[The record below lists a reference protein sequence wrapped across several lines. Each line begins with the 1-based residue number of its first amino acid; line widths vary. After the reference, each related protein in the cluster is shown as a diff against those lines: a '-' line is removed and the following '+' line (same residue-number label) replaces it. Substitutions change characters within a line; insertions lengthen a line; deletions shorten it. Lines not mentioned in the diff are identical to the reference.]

1 MLAIPVAL
9 LKMGLLSVL
18 FEVDATEEDLVEV
31 LATEVLHDEEV
42 DMLLVLTELLLLLV
56 ERSKS
61 ISQSSSSSNSKSD
74 GSRPHRELAMSQ
86 RLNSSAARSLP

>member
-9 LKMGLLSVL
+9 LKMGLLIVL
-18 FEVDATEEDLVEV
+18 FEVDATEEALVEV
-31 LATEVLHDEEV
+31 LATEVLHDEDV

-56 ERSKS
+56 ERSRS

-74 GSRPHRELAMSQ
+74 
-86 RLNSSAARSLP
+86 

>member
-9 LKMGLLSVL
+9 LKMGLLIVL
-18 FEVDATEEDLVEV
+18 FEVDATEEALVEV

-42 DMLLVLTELLLLLV
+42 DMLLVLTEVLLLLV

-74 GSRPHRELAMSQ
+74 
-86 RLNSSAARSLP
+86 